1 MEHSE
6 QDTVHTVEQAQMM
19 ESAGT
24 VDRAV
29 AVVAVVVVV
38 VVACL

>member
-6 QDTVHTVEQAQMM
+6 QDTVHTAEQAQMT

-29 AVVAVVVVV
+29 AVVVVV

>member
-1 MEHSE
+1 
-6 QDTVHTVEQAQMM
+6 MM

-29 AVVAVVVVV
+29 AAVVVVVVVV